1 MKLSSQNAQHTLEYM
16 ILLTLIMAGIII
28 GGPYVIRSWNAQMKG
43 WEDSVVDS
51 MTDPLTGAPPNIVPI
66 TGCDFVS
73 WGSCGFGGCCGLGIP
88 FFGGQSVNCGEQ
100 QLLQLGV
107 FNPPNCQWSDPS
119 TCFSGCSPVT
129 INGVVVIPGVAR
141 CDTTGTSSTDPN
153 RNGCCT
159 DWVTPSGCTPA
170 PGPPYCPV
178 DSDCGVNV
186 GCPDGQYRR
195 THTCD
200 EGYTETECVPDP
212 GCNFTCINPLPGLDE
227 TTSPPTLSNATFC
240 AGDNA
245 GLLGD
250 TNYVIM
256 SSCTPAKCEFVCN
269 PTFVYN
275 GSACVCPAGQT
286 VVGGVC
292 CFSVYQCPNGDPDWQ
307 RNQCI
312 GQLSTASAC
321 LYVDSGGEYIASCPF
336 SGCMVDLPCAGTPVY
351 QCPSGDPDWQRN
363 QCMSQL
369 STASACLYV
378 DSGGEYTA
386 GCPLAGCMI

>member
-1 MKLSSQNAQHTLEYM
+1 MLRPGDT
-16 ILLTLIMAGIII
+16 
-28 GGPYVIRSWNAQMKG
+28 
-43 WEDSVVDS
+43 
-51 MTDPLTGAPPNIVPI
+51 
-66 TGCDFVS
+66 
-73 WGSCGFGGCCGLGIP
+73 

-119 TCFSGCSPVT
+119 TNV
-129 INGVVVIPGVAR
+129 NLVAR

-159 DWVTPSGCTPA
+159 DWVTPSGCTL
-170 PGPPYCPV
+170 GNFGCPV

-212 GCNFTCINPLPGLDE
+212 ACDFTCGGPLSGVGGTP
-227 TTSPPTLSNATFC
+227 SSPTLLYATFC

-245 GLLGD
+245 GLTGD

-286 VVGGVC
+286 VVNGVC
-292 CFSVYQCPNGDPDWQ
+292 TCTSTVSSTWNVGTESCVSYQYRTVSTDAGENCYTTGGSGAWGFGEITNPQKTCGSSWVYLIDGSCNDGGGQTVWGACERYQCCPVNMVFDSSAGSCVCAPGTTWVSGSCVVISGQVVYGGPLAADACACTCIAWENPDQATCIEWQKKHYRGLGEDGGDARW
-307 RNQCI
+307 
-312 GQLSTASAC
+312 
-321 LYVDSGGEYIASCPF
+321 LY
-336 SGCMVDLPCAGTPVY
+336 
-351 QCPSGDPDWQRN
+351 
-363 QCMSQL
+363 
-369 STASACLYV
+369 
-378 DSGGEYTA
+378 A
-386 GCPLAGCMI
+386 GCPQGLSSRVQ

>member
-1 MKLSSQNAQHTLEYM
+1 MKLSDRNGQHTLEYM
-16 ILLTLIMAGIII
+16 VLLTLIMAGIII

-73 WGSCGFGGCCGLGIP
+73 WGSCGFGDCCDLGIS
-88 FFGGQSVNCGEQ
+88 FFGGQSVDCGEQ

-119 TCFSGCSPVT
+119 TNV
-129 INGVVVIPGVAR
+129 NLVAR

-159 DWVTPSGCTPA
+159 DWVTPSGCTL
-170 PGPPYCPV
+170 GNLGCPV

-212 GCNFTCINPLPGLDE
+212 GCDFTCGGPLSDFVGGWGP
-227 TTSPPTLSNATFC
+227 SFPTLPNATFC

-256 SSCTPAKCEFVCN
+256 SSCTPAKCEFVCD
-269 PTFVYN
+269 PTFVSN
-275 GSACVCPAGQT
+275 GSACVCPSGQVT
-286 VVGGVC
+286 APDGTC
-292 CFSVYQCPNGDPDWQ
+292 AFNFSVATCGTNCTANWSFTM
-307 RNQCI
+307 CI
-312 GQLSTASAC
+312 SSTVTSA
-321 LYVDSGGEYIASCPF
+321 VVSGT
-336 SGCMVDLPCAGTPVY
+336 GCGNPGTPGNTCWV
-351 QCPSGDPDWQRN
+351 
-363 QCMSQL
+363 
-369 STASACLYV
+369 TLY
-378 DSGGEYTA
+378 
-386 GCPLAGCMI
+386 